1 MTDETSETFAE
12 LIAGL
17 ARMPELVAKLVSDLP
32 AQAVRTKPSPDEF
45 SALENICHLRD
56 IEIEGYSTRI
66 KRILAEDQPK
76 LPDINGARLAIER
89 DYNNQ
94 EVSEAMASLTLARQ
108 QNVSVLRQLDKDQF
122 ERTGDL
128 AGVGRVTIGK
138 LLLMM
143 REHDD
148 DHVEELQRIRNS
160 SR

>member
-17 ARMPELVAKLVSDLP
+17 ARMPEVVAKLVGDLP
-32 AQAVRTKPSPDEF
+32 AHVIRTKPSADEF

-56 IEIEGYSTRI
+56 IEIEGYSARI

-76 LPDINGARLAIER
+76 LPDIDGARLAIER

-94 EVSEAMASLTLARQ
+94 EVSEAMASLTLVRQ
-108 QNVSVLRQLDKDQF
+108 QNVSVLRQLDEDQF

-128 AGVGRVTIGK
+128 EGVGRVTIGK

-148 DHVEELQRIRNS
+148 SHVEELQRIRT
-160 SR
+160 R